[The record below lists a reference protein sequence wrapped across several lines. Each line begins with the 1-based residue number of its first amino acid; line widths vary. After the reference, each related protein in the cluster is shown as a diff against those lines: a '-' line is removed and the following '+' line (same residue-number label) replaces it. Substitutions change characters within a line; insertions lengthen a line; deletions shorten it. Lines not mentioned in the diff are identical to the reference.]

1 MPPLLQL
8 QKLPGKGDGG
18 WTKSVYVSFFGCPED
33 REFVEKKEKKKKRSV
48 LGHPVARVIAS
59 CQAHSDYGPPK
70 MPLKC
75 WQYKIP
81 IFANTDFDC
90 EESTHRK

>member
-1 MPPLLQL
+1 MGGG
-8 QKLPGKGDGG
+8 QK
-18 WTKSVYVSFFGCPED
+18 VSMCRFLAAQKIASSW
-33 REFVEKKEKKKKRSV
+33 RKKKRKKRSV

-75 WQYKIP
+75 WQCKIP